1 MSNERY
7 SVIIDTD
14 IGSDCDDTW
23 AINLAL
29 KSPEID
35 LLALTTVGYKPMV
48 RARIAKKL
56 SLLAKRPEVPVFA
69 GLAKPIGKSPRLW
82 SRLCGGFP
90 SFFVERLNLRIQR
103 ASLRKELGQK
113 KLPTNLLHVG
123 DDCAVEKI
131 IQLAKQHQAIE
142 FVAIGPL
149 SNLATA
155 IQRAPELIENIKR
168 VTIMGGYLGQLPTYP
183 NILCGRREMSVKH
196 DYNIQADPE
205 AAEIVFLSGLNIRLV
220 TADVTLKTWLNPK
233 DIQMLREIKSNAMS
247 AALKQ
252 CKWWSFLQSLLLRTC
267 CTNNLGFMHDP
278 LTISALINDKLCEFK
293 RINVRLYQERGLLKF
308 GLVPENG
315 TSSKE
320 VSFECAISVDCK
332 TFKRFFISRISML
345 GERSS

>member
-1 MSNERY
+1 MSNKRY
-7 SVIIDTD
+7 PVIIDTD

-35 LLALTTVGYKPMV
+35 LLALTTIGHKPMV

-56 SLLAKRPEVPVFA
+56 SLLAKRPDVPVFA
-69 GLAKPIGKSPRLW
+69 GLSRPIGRSSRLW

-90 SFFVERLNLRIQR
+90 NFFVEQLNLRIQR
-103 ASLRKELGQK
+103 SSLQKELGQK
-113 KLPTNLLHVG
+113 HLPTSLLHVG
-123 DDCAVEKI
+123 DNCAVEQI

-142 FVAIGPL
+142 LVAIGPL

-155 IQRAPELIENIKR
+155 IQRAPEIIENIKR

-183 NILCGRREMSVKH
+183 NVSCGRRKMNVKH
-196 DYNIQADPE
+196 DYNIQADPD

-220 TADVTLKTWLNPK
+220 TADVTLKTWLNPE
-233 DIQMLREIKSNAMS
+233 DIQILKEIKSNAMS

-252 CKWWSFLQSLLLRTC
+252 CKLWSILQSVLLKTC
-267 CTNNLGFMHDP
+267 RTNNLGFMHDP
-278 LTISALINDKLCEFK
+278 LTISALVNEKLCEFK
-293 RINVRLYQERGLLKF
+293 RISVRLYQDQGLLKF
-308 GLVPENG
+308 GLVRENG

-320 VSFECAISVDCK
+320 VSFECAISVDRE
-332 TFKRFFISRISML
+332 TFKQFFISRISRL